1 MFDLPVETSTQRKAY
16 RGFVKKIKGEG
27 FVILQKSIYTKL
39 LVNSGNLDKEI
50 KLIKSAVP
58 AEGMVSVLS
67 ITEKQFQTIENI
79 IGEFAN
85 QVISSDE
92 RYIEL

>member
-1 MFDLPVETSTQRKAY
+1 MFDLPVETSNQRKAY

-39 LVNSGNLDKEI
+39 LVNSGSLDSEMKFIKKSVPKEGI
-50 KLIKSAVP
+50 
-58 AEGMVSVLS
+58 VSVLS

-79 IGEFAN
+79 IGEFTD
-85 QVISSDE
+85 QVISSDV
-92 RYIEL
+92 RYVEL